1 MTAFTMSTAP
11 MLEIAVLILGMAIL
25 LVEAFATKLDKR
37 VLVFVAIAGLTL
49 VLVASFFVTP
59 NASPEQATGFWSF
72 YTADRLSIFFK
83 QFSLLTTIF
92 VLILMTD
99 YAPVLRSSFAG
110 APSQAGLGEF
120 FAMPVFTCVGLMYLV
135 SAIDFV
141 FIFVSLELVTI
152 SFYVLVSFT
161 RRNPMTL
168 EAGTKYLVLSALST
182 AFLVY
187 GIAWIFGA
195 TGQTN
200 LHRIADALANPATD
214 HSAALLGMVLILVAL
229 GFKIAAVPFQ
239 IWVPDVYQ
247 GAPTPVTA
255 YLSVGSKAAGFV
267 VLLRVLQPF
276 LVLPQT
282 QRLIIVIALL
292 TLIYGNLAAL
302 PQANLKRLLAYSS
315 IAHAGYLLIGVAC
328 FDASAIGFYL
338 VAYLLMT
345 LLSFAVLI
353 IVAQQTGE
361 QIEDFDGLAKRSPF
375 LAFAMLMGMIS
386 LAGVPF
392 TAGFLGKFFIFY
404 AAIAQ
409 HQTLL
414 VVVGVITVGCGFYY
428 YLKVVRAMYWQ
439 SSAKV
444 DKIPVNVLSRL
455 AISALIIATIW
466 LGVYPQ
472 PILNALKR
480 EQSTTAAIVSR

>member
-1 MTAFTMSTAP
+1 
-11 MLEIAVLILGMAIL
+11 
-25 LVEAFATKLDKR
+25 
-37 VLVFVAIAGLTL
+37 
-49 VLVASFFVTP
+49 
-59 NASPEQATGFWSF
+59 
-72 YTADRLSIFFK
+72 
-83 QFSLLTTIF
+83 
-92 VLILMTD
+92 
-99 YAPVLRSSFAG
+99 
-110 APSQAGLGEF
+110 
-120 FAMPVFTCVGLMYLV
+120 
-135 SAIDFV
+135 
-141 FIFVSLELVTI
+141 
-152 SFYVLVSFT
+152 VLVSFT
-161 RRNPMTL
+161 RRNPITL

-182 AFLVY
+182 GFLVY

-200 LHRIADALANPATD
+200 LQQITDALANPTTD
-214 HSAALLGMVLILVAL
+214 RSAALLGMVLVLVAL

-282 QRLIIVIALL
+282 QRLIVVIALL

-302 PQANLKRLLAYSS
+302 PQTNLKRLLAYSS

-328 FDASAIGFYL
+328 FDASAISFYL
-338 VAYLLMT
+338 AAYLLMT

-361 QIEDFDGLAKRSPF
+361 QIADFDGLAKRSPF
-375 LAFAMLMGMIS
+375 LAFAMLIGMVS

-409 HQTLL
+409 HQTAL

-428 YLKVVRAMYWQ
+428 YLKVVRAMYRQ
-439 SSAKV
+439 SAGTI
-444 DKIPVNVLSRL
+444 DRIPVNGISRL
-455 AISALIIATIW
+455 AISALIIATIL

-472 PILNALKR
+472 PILDALKR
-480 EQSTTAAIVSR
+480 

>member
-1 MTAFTMSTAP
+1 M
-11 MLEIAVLILGMAIL
+11 VILMI
-25 LVEAFATKLDKR
+25 EAFAGKIDRRALA
-37 VLVFVAIAGLTL
+37 LAAIAGLAL
-49 VLVASFFVTP
+49 VLLASFFVVP
-59 NASPEQATGFWSF
+59 SPSPANAIGFWSF
-72 YTADRLSIFFK
+72 YTADRLAIFFK
-83 QFSLLTTIF
+83 QFALLTTIL
-92 VLILMTD
+92 VLIMMID
-99 YAPVLRSSFAG
+99 YAPVLRSSFSA
-110 APSQAGLGEF
+110 ATPQPYLGEF
-120 FAMPVFTCVGLMYLV
+120 VALPLFTCAGLMYLV

-141 FIFVSLELVTI
+141 FIFVALELVTV

-161 RRNPMTL
+161 RRNPKTL

-200 LHRIADALANPATD
+200 LYRLTSALANAG
-214 HSAALLGMVLILVAL
+214 SNSGAALLGMVFVLVAL

-255 YLSVGSKAAGFV
+255 YLSVGSKAAGFI
-267 VLLRVLQPF
+267 VLIRVLQPF
-276 LVLPQT
+276 MDLPQI
-282 QRLIIVIALL
+282 QRLIFLIALL

-302 PQANLKRLLAYSS
+302 PQTNLKRLLAYSS
-315 IAHAGYLLIGVAC
+315 IAHAGYLLIGVVC
-328 FDASAIGFYL
+328 FDVRAISFYL

-361 QIEDFDGLAKRSPF
+361 EISDFDGLARRSPF
-375 LAFAMLMGMIS
+375 LAFAMLIAMVS

-392 TAGFLGKFFIFY
+392 TAGFLGKFYIFY
-404 AAIAQ
+404 AAILQRQIA
-409 HQTLL
+409 L

-439 SSAKV
+439 PDSKTDAIS
-444 DKIPVNVLSRL
+444 VNGLSRV
-455 AISALIIATIW
+455 AVSALIIATIW
-466 LGVYPQ
+466 LGIYPQ
-472 PILNALKR
+472 PILDALKH
-480 EQSTTAAIVSR
+480 

>member
-1 MTAFTMSTAP
+1 MITTP
-11 MLEIAVLILGMAIL
+11 MLEIAVLVLGMVIL
-25 LVEAFATKLDKR
+25 LVEAFATKIDRRILA
-37 VLVFVAIAGLTL
+37 FAAIAGLAV
-49 VLVASFFVTP
+49 VLLGTFFVAPSPSP
-59 NASPEQATGFWSF
+59 NQATGFWSF

-83 QFSLLTTIF
+83 QFALLTTIF
-92 VLILMTD
+92 VLIMMID
-99 YAPVLRSSFAG
+99 YAPVLRSSFPG
-110 APSQAGLGEF
+110 TQDGVGEF
-120 FAMPVFTCVGLMYLV
+120 FAVPIFTCAGLMYLV

-141 FIFVSLELVTI
+141 FIFISLELVTI

-161 RRNPMTL
+161 RRNPITL

-187 GIAWIFGA
+187 GIAWIFGV

-200 LHRIADALANPATD
+200 LQQIADVLADPATD
-214 HSAALLGMVLILVAL
+214 RNAALLGMVLILVAL

-255 YLSVGSKAAGFV
+255 YLSVGLKAAGFV

-276 LVLPQT
+276 LALPQT
-282 QRLIIVIALL
+282 QRLIVVIALL

-361 QIEDFDGLAKRSPF
+361 QIDDFDGLGMRSPF
-375 LAFAMLMGMIS
+375 LAFAMLIGMVS

-409 HQTLL
+409 RQIAL
-414 VVVGVITVGCGFYY
+414 VVVGVLTVGCGFYY

-439 SSAKV
+439 STTNSS
-444 DKIPVNVLSRL
+444 KIPMNGLSRL
-455 AISALIIATIW
+455 AISALIIGTIW

-472 PILNALKR
+472 PIFDALKR
-480 EQSTTAAIVSR
+480 

>member
-1 MTAFTMSTAP
+1 MITAP
-11 MLEIAVLILGMAIL
+11 TLEIAVLVLGIVILMF
-25 LVEAFATKLDKR
+25 EAFATKIDKQ
-37 VLVFVAIAGLTL
+37 VLAYAAIAGLVT
-49 VLVASFFVTP
+49 VLVAAFFVVP
-59 NASPEQATGFWSF
+59 NPAPQQATGFWNF

-83 QFSLLTTIF
+83 QFALLTTIL
-92 VLILMTD
+92 VLVMMID
-99 YAPVLRSSFAG
+99 YAPVVRRSFPS
-110 APSQAGLGEF
+110 SQAGLGEF
-120 FAMPVFTCVGLMYLV
+120 FAVPIFTCAGLMYMA
-135 SAIDFV
+135 SAIDFI

-161 RRNPMTL
+161 RRNPVTL
-168 EAGTKYLVLSALST
+168 EAGVKYLVLSALST
-182 AFLVY
+182 AFFVY
-187 GIAWIFGA
+187 GITWLFGA
-195 TGQTN
+195 TGETN
-200 LHRIADALANPATD
+200 LQRITVALTNPSIE
-214 HSAALLGMVLILVAL
+214 HGAALFGMVLVLVAL
-229 GFKIAAVPFQ
+229 GFKIAAVPLQ

-267 VLLRVLQPF
+267 VLLRVLPLF
-276 LVLPQT
+276 VVLAQM
-282 QRLIIVIALL
+282 QRLIVLIALL

-302 PQANLKRLLAYSS
+302 PQTNLKRLLAYSS

-328 FDASAIGFYL
+328 FDVPAITFYL
-338 VAYLLMT
+338 AAYLLMT

-361 QIEDFDGLAKRSPF
+361 EITDFDGLARRSPF
-375 LAFAMLMGMIS
+375 LAFAMLIGMVS

-404 AAIAQ
+404 TALEHHQIA
-409 HQTLL
+409 L

-439 SSAKV
+439 SAAKTG
-444 DKIPVNVLSRL
+444 KIPVSGLSRV
-455 AISALIIATIW
+455 AISALVVATIW

-472 PILNALKR
+472 PVLDALKR
-480 EQSTTAAIVSR
+480 

>member
-1 MTAFTMSTAP
+1 MMKISAP
-11 MLEIAVLILGMAIL
+11 ELEIAVLVLGMVIL
-25 LVEAFATKLDKR
+25 MVEAFAAKIDKR
-37 VLVFVAIAGLTL
+37 ILAFAGIGGLAIIFL
-49 VLVASFFVTP
+49 ASFFVAPFPSP
-59 NASPEQATGFWSF
+59 NQATGFWSF

-83 QFSLLTTIF
+83 QFALLTTIL
-92 VLILMTD
+92 VLVMMID
-99 YAPVLRSSFAG
+99 YIPVVRRSFPG
-110 APSQAGLGEF
+110 SQDGLGEF
-120 FAMPVFTCVGLMYLV
+120 FAVPIFTCAGLMYLV

-141 FIFVSLELVTI
+141 FIFVALELVTI

-161 RRNPMTL
+161 RRNPVTL

-187 GIAWIFGA
+187 GIAWIFGV

-200 LHRIADALANPATD
+200 LHRLTAALANPVTD
-214 HSAALLGMVLILVAL
+214 RSAALLGMVFVLVAL

-255 YLSVGSKAAGFV
+255 YLSVASKAAGFV
-267 VLLRVLQPF
+267 VLLRVLVPF
-276 LVLPQT
+276 LTLPQT
-282 QRLIIVIALL
+282 QRLIALIALL

-315 IAHAGYLLIGVAC
+315 IAHAGYLLIGVVC
-328 FDASAIGFYL
+328 FDVRAVTFYL
-338 VAYLLMT
+338 AAYLLMT
-345 LLSFAVLI
+345 ILTFTVLV
-353 IVAQQTGE
+353 IVAQQTGDE
-361 QIEDFDGLAKRSPF
+361 ISDFDGLAKRSPF
-375 LAFAMLMGMIS
+375 LAFAMLIGMVS

-404 AAIAQ
+404 AAISQ
-409 HQTLL
+409 RQIIL
-414 VVVGVITVGCGFYY
+414 VIVGILTVGCGFYY

-439 SSAKV
+439 SSEKT
-444 DKIPVNVLSRL
+444 DKIPVTALSRV
-455 AISALIIATIW
+455 AISALIVSTIW

-472 PILNALKR
+472 PILDALKH
-480 EQSTTAAIVSR
+480 

>member
-1 MTAFTMSTAP
+1 MNPITAP
-11 MLEIAVLILGMAIL
+11 LLEIAVLVLGM
-25 LVEAFATKLDKR
+25 LVLMIEAFSEKIDKR
-37 VLVFVAIAGLTL
+37 VLAYAAITGLTI
-49 VLVASFFVTP
+49 VLIASFFVVP
-59 NASPEQATGFWSF
+59 SPSPALATGFWNF
-72 YTADRLSIFFK
+72 YTADRLAIFFK
-83 QFSLLTTIF
+83 QFALLTTIL
-92 VLILMTD
+92 VLIMMVD
-99 YAPVLRSSFAG
+99 YAPVLRGSVPG
-110 APSQAGLGEF
+110 AALQAALGEF
-120 FAMPVFTCVGLMYLV
+120 VALPLFTCAGLMYLV

-141 FIFVSLELVTI
+141 FIFVALELVTV

-161 RRNPMTL
+161 RRNPTTL

-200 LHRIADALANPATD
+200 LYRLTAALANVG
-214 HSAALLGMVLILVAL
+214 SNSGAALLGMVFVLVAL

-255 YLSVGSKAAGFV
+255 YLSVASKAAGFI
-267 VLLRVLQPF
+267 VLIRVLQPF
-276 LVLPQT
+276 INLPQT
-282 QRLIIVIALL
+282 QRLLFVIAIL

-302 PQANLKRLLAYSS
+302 PQTNLKRLLAYSS
-315 IAHAGYLLIGVAC
+315 IAHAGYLLIGVVC
-328 FDASAIGFYL
+328 FDVRAITFYL

-361 QIEDFDGLAKRSPF
+361 EISDFDGLGRRSPF
-375 LAFAMLMGMIS
+375 LAFAMLIGMVS

-392 TAGFLGKFFIFY
+392 TVGFLGKFYIFY
-404 AAIAQ
+404 AAVLHRQIA
-409 HQTLL
+409 L

-439 SSAKV
+439 SDSKTEA
-444 DKIPVNVLSRL
+444 IPVNGLSRVT
-455 AISALIIATIW
+455 ISTLIVATIW

-472 PILNALKR
+472 PVLQAF
-480 EQSTTAAIVSR
+480 TH

>member
-1 MTAFTMSTAP
+1 MMRITAP
-11 MLEIAVLILGMAIL
+11 ELEIAVLVLGMVIL
-25 LVEAFATKLDKR
+25 MVEAFAAKIDKR
-37 VLVFVAIAGLTL
+37 ILAFAAIAGLAIIL
-49 VLVASFFVTP
+49 LASFFVAPFPSP
-59 NASPEQATGFWSF
+59 NQATGFWSF

-83 QFSLLTTIF
+83 QFALLTTIL
-92 VLILMTD
+92 VLVMMID
-99 YAPVLRSSFAG
+99 YAPVVRRSFPG
-110 APSQAGLGEF
+110 PQDGLGEF
-120 FAMPVFTCVGLMYLV
+120 FAVPIFTCAGLMYLV

-161 RRNPMTL
+161 RRNPVTL

-187 GIAWIFGA
+187 GIAWIFGV

-200 LHRIADALANPATD
+200 LHRLTEALANPATD
-214 HSAALLGMVLILVAL
+214 RSAALLGMVFVLVAL

-255 YLSVGSKAAGFV
+255 YLSVASKAAGFV
-267 VLLRVLQPF
+267 VLLRVLVPF
-276 LVLPQT
+276 LTLPQT
-282 QRLIIVIALL
+282 ERLLVLIALL

-315 IAHAGYLLIGVAC
+315 IAHAGYLLIGVVC
-328 FDASAIGFYL
+328 FDIRAVTFYL
-338 VAYLLMT
+338 AAYLLMT
-345 LLSFAVLI
+345 ILSFTVLV
-353 IVAQQTGE
+353 IVAQQTGDE
-361 QIEDFDGLAKRSPF
+361 ISDFDGLAKRSPF
-375 LAFAMLMGMIS
+375 LAFAMLIGMIS
-386 LAGVPF
+386 LAGIPF

-404 AAIAQ
+404 AAISQ
-409 HQTLL
+409 RQIML
-414 VVVGVITVGCGFYY
+414 VIVGILTVGCGFYY

-439 SSAKV
+439 ASEKT
-444 DKIPVNVLSRL
+444 DKIPVNALSL
-455 AISALIIATIW
+455 VAISALIISTIW

-472 PILNALKR
+472 PILDALKR
-480 EQSTTAAIVSR
+480 